1 MSMLCPLVNKKCLRV
16 VRIGKFVRLG
26 GGVLSKKKKQRQ
38 LNTTV
43 IS

>member
-16 VRIGKFVRLG
+16 VRIGEFVRLG
-26 GGVLSKKKKQRQ
+26 GGVLRKKKQRQ